1 MITHILFD
9 IDDTLMDYYTAE
21 MNVTRGLFAENGVE
35 CTQEKLDDSWRMSW
49 YYWDKENLS
58 NTDLPD
64 VQRDY
69 HVRYHRGVLAHCDEL
84 ARKHGF
90 KMSGEE
96 VYERFNTLFSGQ
108 VTLYEDALPVM
119 DALIAKGYVLCAAT
133 NGLERIQKERV
144 AALDGRITYLF
155 CSEALGCVKPTKQF
169 FDEVLRVTG
178 AKPEECLMVGDSL
191 TADIL
196 GAANAGMTT
205 VWFNHA
211 GKKRKEG
218 VRIDYEIS
226 TLSELVKIEEL
237 FHA

>member
-21 MNVTRGLFAENGVE
+21 MNVTRGLFDENGVE
-35 CTQEKLDDSWRMSW
+35 CTQEKLDDSWKMSW

-58 NTDLPD
+58 NTDLPE

-119 DALIAKGYVLCAAT
+119 DELIAKGYVLCAAT

-144 AALDGRITYLF
+144 AALDGRITHLF

-178 AKPEECLMVGDSL
+178 AKPEQCLMVGVSL

-226 TLSELVKIEEL
+226 TLSQLLKMEAL
-237 FHA
+237 FHE